1 MKQTVRNSTNDLHRR
16 FFATIQDHYVYG
28 LRCVHLCTPLSLFN
42 PRSTCSQFSTLFLR
56 IFRLQVRSSYPRS
69 DERKEKREKDSQFE
83 RKKETKTN
91 RYRGIGLV
99 WPYIQRVSSGWD
111 RWLMHSREDEMEIL
125 SRSGGSRR
133 RRRRSSSFRLR
144 CSSVRLARIGWKRRD
159 GKEG

>member
-28 LRCVHLCTPLSLFN
+28 LRYVHLCTPLSL
-42 PRSTCSQFSTLFLR
+42 PRSSFGFFDSKCV
-56 IFRLQVRSSYPRS
+56 QVILLVTRG
-69 DERKEKREKDSQFE
+69 KKRERDSQFE

-111 RWLMHSREDEMEIL
+111 RWLMHSREDGMEIL
-125 SRSGGSRR
+125 SRETRIVGGVVEEEEEVPPFVSVVRR
-133 RRRRSSSFRLR
+133 LDWR
-144 CSSVRLARIGWKRRD
+144 G
-159 GKEG
+159 

>member
-1 MKQTVRNSTNDLHRR
+1 M
-16 FFATIQDHYVYG
+16 
-28 LRCVHLCTPLSLFN
+28 
-42 PRSTCSQFSTLFLR
+42 
-56 IFRLQVRSSYPRS
+56 RSSYPRS

-99 WPYIQRVSSGWD
+99 WPYIKRVSSGWD
-111 RWLMHSREDEMEIL
+111 RWLMHSREDGMEIL

-133 RRRRSSSFRLR
+133 RSSSFRLR
-144 CSSVRLARIGWKRRD
+144 YSSVRLARIGWKRRD

>member
-1 MKQTVRNSTNDLHRR
+1 MKQTARNSTNDLHRR
-16 FFATIQDHYVYG
+16 FFATIITFTIYDAYT
-28 LRCVHLCTPLSLFN
+28 CAPLSLSLILDPRAPNF
-42 PRSTCSQFSTLFLR
+42 PRSSFGFFDSTCV
-56 IFRLQVRSSYPRS
+56 QVILLVTRG
-69 DERKEKREKDSQFE
+69 KKRERDSQFE

-111 RWLMHSREDEMEIL
+111 RWLMHSREDGMEIL

>member
-1 MKQTVRNSTNDLHRR
+1 MKQTARNSTNDLHQS
-16 FFATIQDHYVYG
+16 F
-28 LRCVHLCTPLSLFN
+28 LRHD
-42 PRSTCSQFSTLFLR
+42 PRSLRLRSTIRTPVHPSLSSTLFLR
-56 IFRLQVRSSYPRS
+56 IFRLQVQVILLVTRG
-69 DERKEKREKDSQFE
+69 KKRERDSQFE

-99 WPYIQRVSSGWD
+99 WPYIKRVSSGWD

>member
-28 LRCVHLCTPLSLFN
+28 LRYVHLCTPLSL
-42 PRSTCSQFSTLFLR
+42 PRSSFGFFDSTCV
-56 IFRLQVRSSYPRS
+56 QVILLVTRG
-69 DERKEKREKDSQFE
+69 KKRERDSQFE

-111 RWLMHSREDEMEIL
+111 RWLMHSREDGMEIL
-125 SRSGGSRR
+125 SRETRIVGGVVEEEEEVPPFVSVVRR
-133 RRRRSSSFRLR
+133 LDWR
-144 CSSVRLARIGWKRRD
+144 G
-159 GKEG
+159 